1 MQIDFFSDRVHGLMI
16 SANDFEFYLSSR
28 LFTALAIIGGLVA
41 VLRIVKKVR
50 DAR

>member
-1 MQIDFFSDRVHGLMI
+1 MQLDFFSDRVHGLMI

-28 LFTALAIIGGLVA
+28 AVVTLAVIGALVA